1 MHRYFDHNATTPVAP
16 EVVEA
21 MVPYLGTEYGNASS
35 IHRFGQRAK
44 AAVERGRAQLAAL
57 IHCEPTELVLTSGGT
72 EADNMAV
79 LGVVGAARASGRAG
93 LHVITTTI
101 EHPAIL
107 RTCQAIEKE
116 GVAVTYLPVDAAGFL
131 DPGDVRRTLR
141 PETVLITVMHANNE
155 IGTVQPIEEM
165 AAIAREAGVL
175 FHTDAVQTTGKIPVD
190 IKQMGVDLLSLSAHK
205 FYGSKGVGALCVRKG
220 VSLRPIMFG
229 GHDDRDPRPGTTNV
243 AGVVGIGA
251 AAQMAAERLESEATR
266 LEALRDRL
274 EREVLTRIED
284 AGVNGPHNGPRLER
298 KDDGRYRRVPNTTN
312 LYFDYIE
319 AESLVIALDLNGLA
333 CSTGAACATGAI
345 EPSHVLTAIGVSAE
359 RARASIRLSLG
370 RANNDTDIDALVAGL
385 EKAVERLRAL
395 SPRTPAREGA
405 SVYGK

>member
-57 IHCEPTELVLTSGGT
+57 IHCEPAELVLTSGGT

-79 LGVVGAARASGRAG
+79 LGAVGAARASGREN

-116 GVAVTYLPVDAAGFL
+116 GVAVTYLPVDAQGLL
-131 DPGDVRRTLR
+131 DPDSVRRALR
-141 PETVLITVMHANNE
+141 PETILVTVMHANNE
-155 IGTVQPIEEM
+155 IGTVQPIEEIR
-165 AAIAREAGVL
+165 AIAREAGAL

-190 IKQMGVDLLSLSAHK
+190 FQRMGADLLSLSAHK
-205 FYGSKGVGALCVRKG
+205 FYGPKGVGALCIRKG

-251 AAQMAAERLESEATR
+251 AAQLAAERLASEAER

-274 EREVLTRIED
+274 EREVLERIED
-284 AGVNGPHNGPRLER
+284 TGINGLQVNKEN
-298 KDDGRYRRVPNTTN
+298 GRYLRVPNTTN

-319 AESLVIALDLNGLA
+319 AESLVIALDLDGLA
-333 CSTGAACATGAI
+333 CSTGAACAAGAI
-345 EPSHVLTAIGVSAE
+345 EPSHVLTAIGVPAE

-370 RANNDTDIDALVAGL
+370 RANDDADIDALVAGL

-395 SPRTPAREGA
+395 SPRTPA
-405 SVYGK
+405 GKTGVRC

>member
-16 EVVEA
+16 EAVEA
-21 MVPYLGTEYGNASS
+21 MVPYLGSEYGNASS

-44 AAVERGRAQLAAL
+44 AAVERGRVQLAAL
-57 IHCEPTELVLTSGGT
+57 IGCEPAELVLTSGGT

-79 LGVVGAARASGRAG
+79 LGALGAARASGRANP
-93 LHVITTTI
+93 HVITTTI

-141 PETVLITVMHANNE
+141 PESILISVMHANNE
-155 IGTVQPIEEM
+155 IGTVEPIEEI

-175 FHTDAVQTTGKIPVD
+175 LHTDAVQTTGKIPVD
-190 IKQMGVDLLSLSAHK
+190 VKQLGVDLLSLSAHK
-205 FYGSKGVGALCVRKG
+205 FYGPKGVGALYVRKG
-220 VSLRPIMFG
+220 VHLRPILFG
-229 GHDDRDPRPGTTNV
+229 GHDEHDPRPGTTNV

-251 AAQMAAERLESEATR
+251 AAQLAADRLESEAAR
-266 LEALRDRL
+266 LGTFRDRL
-274 EREVLTRIED
+274 EREVLARIED
-284 AGVNGPHNGPRLER
+284 AGVNGPRVSC
-298 KDDGRYRRVPNTTN
+298 KDGRYWRVPNTTN

-319 AESLVIALDLNGLA
+319 AESLVIALDLDGLA
-333 CSTGAACATGAI
+333 CSTGAACAAGAI
-345 EPSHVLTAIGVSAE
+345 EPSHVLTAIGLPGE

-370 RANNDTDIDALVAGL
+370 RANSDADVDALVAGL
-385 EKAVERLRAL
+385 AKAVERLRAL
-395 SPRTPAREGA
+395 SPRTPARKTGV
-405 SVYGK
+405 SC

>member
-57 IHCEPTELVLTSGGT
+57 IHCEPAELVLTSGGT

-79 LGVVGAARASGRAG
+79 LGAVGAARASGRAN

-116 GVAVTYLPVDAAGFL
+116 GVAVTYLPVDAQGLL
-131 DPGDVRRTLR
+131 DPDSVRRALR
-141 PETVLITVMHANNE
+141 PETILVTVMHANNE
-155 IGTVQPIEEM
+155 IGTVQPIEEIR
-165 AAIAREAGVL
+165 AIAHEAGAL

-190 IKQMGVDLLSLSAHK
+190 FQRMGADLLSLSAHK
-205 FYGSKGVGALCVRKG
+205 FYGPKGVGALCIRKG

-251 AAQMAAERLESEATR
+251 AAQLAAERLASEAER

-274 EREVLTRIED
+274 EREVLERIED
-284 AGVNGPHNGPRLER
+284 AGINGLQVNKEN
-298 KDDGRYRRVPNTTN
+298 GRYLRVPNTTN

-319 AESLVIALDLNGLA
+319 AESLVIALDLDGLA
-333 CSTGAACATGAI
+333 CSTGAACAAGAI
-345 EPSHVLTAIGVSAE
+345 EPSHVLTAIGVPAE

-370 RANNDTDIDALVAGL
+370 RANHDADIDALVAGL

-395 SPRTPAREGA
+395 SPRTPA
-405 SVYGK
+405 GKTGVRC

>member
-44 AAVERGRAQLAAL
+44 AAVERGRAELAAL
-57 IHCEPTELVLTSGGT
+57 IHCEPAELVLTSGGT

-79 LGVVGAARASGRAG
+79 LGAVGAARASGRG
-93 LHVITTTI
+93 NLHVITTTI

-116 GVAVTYLPVDAAGFL
+116 GVAVTYLPVDAAGLL
-131 DPGDVRRTLR
+131 DPGDVRRALR
-141 PETVLITVMHANNE
+141 PETILITVMHANNE
-155 IGTVQPIEEM
+155 IGTVEPIPEI

-190 IKQMGVDLLSLSAHK
+190 CKRMGVDLLSLSAHK
-205 FYGSKGVGALCVRKG
+205 FYGPKGVGALSIRKG

-251 AAQMAAERLESEATR
+251 AAQLAAERLASEAKR

-274 EREVLTRIED
+274 EHEVLARIED
-284 AGVNGPHNGPRLER
+284 AGVNGPRAGIKN
-298 KDDGRYRRVPNTTN
+298 GRYVRVPNTTN

-319 AESLVIALDLNGLA
+319 AESLVIALDLDGLA
-333 CSTGAACATGAI
+333 CSTGAACAAGAI
-345 EPSHVLTAIGVSAE
+345 EPSHVLTAIGVPAE

-370 RANNDTDIDALVAGL
+370 RTNTDADIDALVAGL
-385 EKAVERLRAL
+385 EKAVGRLRAL
-395 SPRTPAREGA
+395 SPRTP
-405 SVYGK
+405 GKTVVS

>member
-21 MVPYLGTEYGNASS
+21 LVPYLGTEYGNASS

-44 AAVERGRAQLAAL
+44 AAVERGRTQLAAL
-57 IHCEPTELVLTSGGT
+57 IHCEPAELVLTSGGT

-79 LGVVGAARASGRAG
+79 LGAVGAVGAARASGRAG

-116 GVAVTYLPVDAAGFL
+116 GVAVTYLPVDATGFL
-131 DPGDVRRTLR
+131 DPGDVRRALR

-155 IGTVQPIEEM
+155 IGTVQPIEEI
-165 AAIAREAGVL
+165 AAIAHDAGVL

-190 IKQMGVDLLSLSAHK
+190 VKRMGADLLSLSAHK
-205 FYGSKGVGALCVRKG
+205 FYGPKGVGALWIRKG

-251 AAQMAAERLESEATR
+251 AAQLAAETLASEANR

-274 EREVLTRIED
+274 EREVLARIED
-284 AGVNGPHNGPRLER
+284 AGVNGTRVGMRVGM
-298 KDDGRYRRVPNTTN
+298 KDGKYMRVPNTTN

-319 AESLVIALDLNGLA
+319 AESLVIALDLDGLA
-333 CSTGAACATGAI
+333 CSTGAACAAGAI
-345 EPSHVLTAIGVSAE
+345 EPSHVLTAIGAPAE

-370 RANNDTDIDALVAGL
+370 RANNDADIDALVAGL

-395 SPRTPAREGA
+395 SPRTPERKTVV
-405 SVYGK
+405 S

>member
-16 EVVEA
+16 EVVED
-21 MVPYLGTEYGNASS
+21 MVPYLGTDYGNASS
-35 IHRFGQRAK
+35 IHYFGQRAK
-44 AAVERGRAQLAAL
+44 AAVERGRAQLAQL
-57 IHCEPTELVLTSGGT
+57 IHCQPAELVLTSGGT

-79 LGVVGAARASGRAG
+79 LGAVGAARAGGRTN

-116 GVAVTYLPVDAAGFL
+116 GVAVTYLPVDGEGFL
-131 DPGDVRRTLR
+131 DPGDVRRALR
-141 PETVLITVMHANNE
+141 PETILITVMHANNE
-155 IGTVQPIEEM
+155 IGTVEPIPEI
-165 AAIAREAGVL
+165 AAIARDAGVL

-190 IKQMGVDLLSLSAHK
+190 FEQMGVDLLSLSAHK
-205 FYGSKGVGALCVRKG
+205 FYGPKGVGALCIRKG

-251 AAQMAAERLESEATR
+251 AAQLAAERLEGESVR
-266 LEALRDRL
+266 LGALRDRL
-274 EREVLTRIED
+274 EREVLARIEN
-284 AGVNGPHNGPRLER
+284 AGVNGPRVS
-298 KDDGRYRRVPNTTN
+298 KDENDGKKEGRTVRVPNTSN

-319 AESLVIALDLNGLA
+319 AESLVIALDLDGLA
-333 CSTGAACATGAI
+333 CSTGAACAAGAI
-345 EPSHVLTAIGVSAE
+345 EPSHVLTAIGVPAE

-370 RANNDTDIDALVAGL
+370 RHNGDADVDALVAGL
-385 EKAVERLRAL
+385 EKAVERLRSL
-395 SPRTPAREGA
+395 SPRTPARKTVV
-405 SVYGK
+405 S

>member
-16 EVVEA
+16 EVIEA
-21 MVPYLGTEYGNASS
+21 MVPYLGTEFGNASS

-57 IHCEPTELVLTSGGT
+57 IHCEPSELVLTSGGT
-72 EADNMAV
+72 EADNMAI
-79 LGVVGAARASGRAG
+79 LGAVGAARASGRSS

-116 GVAVTYLPVDAAGFL
+116 GVAVTYLPVDATGLL
-131 DPGDVRRTLR
+131 DPGDVRRALR
-141 PETVLITVMHANNE
+141 PETILITVMHANNE
-155 IGTVQPIEEM
+155 IGTVEPIEEI
-165 AAIAREAGVL
+165 AAIAHEAGVL

-190 IKQMGVDLLSLSAHK
+190 CKQMGADLLSLSAHK
-205 FYGSKGVGALCVRKG
+205 FYGPKGVGALCIRKG
-220 VSLRPIMFG
+220 VSLRPILFG

-251 AAQMAAERLESEATR
+251 AAKMAAERLPSEAVR
-266 LEALRDRL
+266 LGGLRDRL
-274 EREVLTRIED
+274 EREVLARIED
-284 AGVNGPHNGPRLER
+284 AGVNGPRVGR
-298 KDDGRYRRVPNTTN
+298 KDGKYVRVPNTTN

-319 AESLVIALDLNGLA
+319 AESLVIALDLDGLA
-333 CSTGAACATGAI
+333 CSTGAACAAGAI
-345 EPSHVLTAIGVSAE
+345 EPSHVLTAIGVPAE

-370 RANNDTDIDALVAGL
+370 RANNDADIDALVAGL

-395 SPRTPAREGA
+395 SPRTPAGKTGA
-405 SVYGK
+405 RC

>member
-1 MHRYFDHNATTPVAP
+1 MHRYFDHNATTPVVP
-16 EVVEA
+16 EIIEA

-57 IHCEPTELVLTSGGT
+57 IHCEPAELVMTSGGT

-79 LGVVGAARASGRAG
+79 LGAVGAARAGGRSK

-116 GVAVTYLPVDAAGFL
+116 GVAVTYLPVDGQGFL
-131 DPGDVRRTLR
+131 DPGDVRRAVR
-141 PETVLITVMHANNE
+141 PETVLITVMHGNNE
-155 IGTVQPIEEM
+155 IGSVEPIEAI
-165 AAIAREAGVL
+165 AAIGRETGVL
-175 FHTDAVQTTGKIPVD
+175 VHTDAVQTTGKIPVD
-190 IKQMGVDLLSLSAHK
+190 FREMGVDLLSLSAHK
-205 FYGSKGVGALCVRKG
+205 FYGPKGVGALSIRKG
-220 VSLRPIMFG
+220 VTLRPILFG

-251 AAQMAAERLESEATR
+251 AAQLAAERLESEAAR
-266 LEALRDRL
+266 LGTLRDRL

-284 AGVNGPHNGPRLER
+284 AGVNGTRVGMR
-298 KDDGRYRRVPNTTN
+298 DGQYLRVPNTTN

-333 CSTGAACATGAI
+333 CSTGAACAAGAI
-345 EPSHVLTAIGVSAE
+345 EPSHVLTAIGVPAE

-370 RANNDTDIDALVAGL
+370 RANGDADIDTLVAGL
-385 EKAVERLRAL
+385 EKAVERLRSL
-395 SPRTPAREGA
+395 SPRTPA
-405 SVYGK
+405 GKTGVRC